1 MSQWGAEMLTAFNV
15 LGWVR
20 SMNKFCLRVSE
31 RYAVLDC
38 ASRSILLHGRRS
50 TLARALGLVLP
61 LASLTLN
68 IQPAAAQASP
78 EASDAQPTAVEPN
91 AGAAVPG
98 MLSDQ
103 WHFLLGAGAIN
114 APRYPG
120 SRDDFTRG
128 LPLASLS
135 YGRYFIGGV
144 PGGAA
149 VAGVGAYLVKTEH
162 WSVGLDVG
170 ADARK
175 LRRAS
180 DDPVLH
186 GWGDIP
192 GTANGGIFA
201 SYNLGWLS
209 AQGSVSVRGHDEGT
223 VASLGVEAKYQ
234 PIERLTLTIG
244 PKVTWVN
251 QQYAMT
257 FFGVDAAQRE
267 IGGIAPHRAR
277 SGINTVGGSAAG
289 SFLLT
294 KRWSLAAFV
303 SYGRLQGDAA
313 TSPVTTDKNQEVF
326 GAFVM
331 YRFR

>member
-1 MSQWGAEMLTAFNV
+1 
-15 LGWVR
+15 
-20 SMNKFCLRVSE
+20 MNKFCLRVFE
-31 RYAVLDC
+31 RYAVSDC
-38 ASRSILLHGRRS
+38 APRSILLHGRRS
-50 TLARALGLVLP
+50 TLGDALGLVLP
-61 LASLTLN
+61 LAALTLN
-68 IQPAAAQASP
+68 IQSAAAEVSP
-78 EASDAQPTAVEPN
+78 EASDAQPTAVERN
-91 AGAAVPG
+91 GGAGVPD
-98 MLSDQ
+98 MFSDQ

-128 LPLASLS
+128 LPLASVS
-135 YGRYFIGGV
+135 YSRYFIGGV

-149 VAGVGAYLVKTEH
+149 AAGVGAYLVKTEQ

-175 LRRAS
+175 PRRAS

-192 GTANGGIFA
+192 GTANGGIFT

-209 AQGSVSVRGHDEGT
+209 VHGSVSVRGHDEGT
-223 VASLGVEAKYQ
+223 MASLGAEAKYQ
-234 PIERLTLTIG
+234 PMQRLTLTIG

-257 FFGVDAAQRE
+257 FFGIDAAQSE
-267 IGGIAPHRAR
+267 IAGIAPHQAR
-277 SGINTVGGSAAG
+277 SGINSVGGSAGG

-294 KRWSLAAFV
+294 DRWSLAAFV

-313 TSPVTTDKNQEVF
+313 DSPVTTDKNQGVF